1 MERPGGIETV
11 IERFPQAGRDTLI
24 PILQAVQSEEG
35 YLSEA
40 AVARISRHL
49 GIPASKVYGVA
60 TFYNQF
66 RFQPKGRYH
75 VLVCRGTACHVKG
88 SAKVLEAITRHLKI
102 EPGKTTR
109 DKMFSLETVACM
121 GACALSPVICVNE
134 DFYAKVSPAKVIKL
148 LESYREREL
157 AQAAT
162 A

>member
-1 MERPGGIETV
+1 MERAAGVEKV
-11 IERFPQAGRDTLI
+11 IERFPQTGRDSLI
-24 PILQAVQSEEG
+24 PILQAVQEEQG

-75 VLVCRGTACHVKG
+75 ILVCRGTACHVKG
-88 SAKVLEAITRHLKI
+88 SAKVLEAVVKHLKV

-121 GACALSPVICVNE
+121 GACALSPVICINE

-148 LESYREREL
+148 IESYREKEL